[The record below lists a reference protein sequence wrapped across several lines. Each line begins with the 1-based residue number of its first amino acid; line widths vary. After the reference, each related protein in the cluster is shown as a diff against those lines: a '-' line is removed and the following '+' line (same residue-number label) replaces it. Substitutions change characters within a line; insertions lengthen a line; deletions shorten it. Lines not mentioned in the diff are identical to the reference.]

1 MGCGILS
8 FYRAASRSAKDI
20 TGLHDKTHMVLIYL
34 WLIGGPVADV
44 LIAIAMTTLV
54 RRSLIC
60 LSHPNFQL

>member
-1 MGCGILS
+1 
-8 FYRAASRSAKDI
+8 
-20 TGLHDKTHMVLIYL
+20 MVLIYL

-60 LSHPNFQL
+60 LSHPNFHSDVCSFSRPKATPRRAT